1 ESRFSTCRYGKQ
13 IVIDLFFFILSFLLF
28 SILAKKCIMILTAD
42 TKNNGL
48 NKTNKKTKKV
58 LAHFLGPA
66 KAVVKDKD

>member
-1 ESRFSTCRYGKQ
+1 
-13 IVIDLFFFILSFLLF
+13 
-28 SILAKKCIMILTAD
+28 MILTAD